1 MYEKILSNNVEQER
15 IANPSIANQSD
26 GLKLVEPPHLVVVV
40 VGERADSL
48 TYVKKK
54 VQACKKLGIK
64 STTLRIESSVTQQ
77 ELIDLINQLN
87 DPNNDID
94 GVLIQL
100 PLPSHINEKL
110 IICSINPS
118 KDVDGLHPYNIG
130 SLVSVSPQRDQQE
143 NHQALNATDFVIGE
157 IKRFVNNYDDSQYF
171 SPCTAEGVLEML
183 ERCNI
188 PIAGS
193 QVTVVGRSL
202 LVGLPVSLLLQKRH
216 ATVTMCHSRTR
227 DLGSKCLEA
236 DILIVAVGRP
246 HFIKDDWVKPGA
258 VVIDVGINIVDDPES
273 RKGYRLCGDV
283 DFESVRKKCSKITP
297 VPGGVGPMTVAIL
310 MRNALK
316 ARMRRLA
323 QTLSTQLNGKALINS
338 DQH

>member
-1 MYEKILSNNVEQER
+1 
-15 IANPSIANQSD
+15 
-26 GLKLVEPPHLVVVV
+26 
-40 VGERADSL
+40 
-48 TYVKKK
+48 
-54 VQACKKLGIK
+54 
-64 STTLRIESSVTQQ
+64 
-77 ELIDLINQLN
+77 
-87 DPNNDID
+87 
-94 GVLIQL
+94 
-100 PLPSHINEKL
+100 
-110 IICSINPS
+110 
-118 KDVDGLHPYNIG
+118 
-130 SLVSVSPQRDQQE
+130 
-143 NHQALNATDFVIGE
+143 
-157 IKRFVNNYDDSQYF
+157 
-171 SPCTAEGVLEML
+171 ML

-297 VPGGVGPMTVAIL
+297 VPGRYMIGFMIFLSIIADTQQPNPLSLFDYILVVGGVGPMTVAIL